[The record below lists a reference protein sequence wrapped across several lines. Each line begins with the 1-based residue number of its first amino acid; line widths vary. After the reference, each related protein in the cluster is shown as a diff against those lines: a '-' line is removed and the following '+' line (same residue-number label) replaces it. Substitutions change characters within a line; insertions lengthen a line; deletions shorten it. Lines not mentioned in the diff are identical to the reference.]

1 MTIFIF
7 LIGSM
12 RAILSKMEAY
22 AYFMVLDIKGIV
34 NLWTKVFTWIAQ
46 TEIPTDIIY

>member
-1 MTIFIF
+1 
-7 LIGSM
+7 M

-34 NLWTKVFTWIAQ
+34 NFWNKLIDSSCKGLGLRLQFF
-46 TEIPTDIIY
+46 ESLGY